1 MADQTPGDIRH
12 KVESLR
18 QNVSNLQANI
28 SSKLRDPTSFV
39 HTKAKV
45 VYKMFLKRADHARR
59 RSKQHWEDAQL
70 QSWLEKERLAHDV
83 NKTSEMFIN
92 DLDLVAIQL
101 ERLSL
106 SELSTNEAKFEAFES
121 WAALDAR
128 AQEIYELCE
137 VMYNELFTAFPD
149 LPIDEPEGFET
160 PCDVQDME
168 IVRASSSTRDNLERL
183 NQLVARAQGPDPFG
197 SKFSEESEEETEI
210 DLMSSRRLV
219 DEKLQRAKE
228 AITANDNAIR
238 TLSEKT
244 EGIFNMLGLASETPQ
259 LAADKSKLADLRDE
273 QSMLRGQ
280 LLDLQAERNAILSQ
294 IQGE

>member
-1 MADQTPGDIRH
+1 MADHTPGDIRH

-18 QNVSNLQANI
+18 QNVSSLQANI

-45 VYKMFLKRADHARR
+45 VYKMFLKRAEHARK
-59 RSKQHWEDAQL
+59 RSKQHWDNAQL
-70 QSWLEKERLAHDV
+70 QSWLEKERLVHDV

-106 SELSTNEAKFEAFES
+106 AELSTNEAKFEAFES
-121 WAALDAR
+121 WAVLDAR

-168 IVRASSSTRDNLERL
+168 IVRTSSSTRDNLERL
-183 NQLVARAQGPDPFG
+183 NELVANAQGPDPFG
-197 SKFSEESEEETEI
+197 SKFSEESEEEVEI
-210 DLMSSRRLV
+210 DLM
-219 DEKLQRAKE
+219 
-228 AITANDNAIR
+228 
-238 TLSEKT
+238 
-244 EGIFNMLGLASETPQ
+244 
-259 LAADKSKLADLRDE
+259 
-273 QSMLRGQ
+273 
-280 LLDLQAERNAILSQ
+280 
-294 IQGE
+294 